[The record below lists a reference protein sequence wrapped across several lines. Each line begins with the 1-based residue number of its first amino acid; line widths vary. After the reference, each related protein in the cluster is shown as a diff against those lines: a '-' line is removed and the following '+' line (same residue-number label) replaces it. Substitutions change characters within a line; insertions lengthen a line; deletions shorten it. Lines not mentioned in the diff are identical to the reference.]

1 MTTKRVTRKQ
11 AADGG
16 SGLPAGIG
24 APATRAL
31 TAAGYTTLEQLGR
44 ADEAELLR
52 LHGMGP
58 KAMGRIRDAL
68 REAGLGSP
76 DNGASSARASDAKQ
90 AELPHP
96 APPGAGP
103 RVSSEA
109 VREATGRG
117 WEEWQ
122 ATLDA
127 AGAAEWSHKEI
138 VAYLE
143 REHPEVA
150 SGWWR
155 QSVTVGYEYAR
166 GSRVVGQTADTGF
179 QVGVQ
184 KRVPLTVAEAWERIT
199 SRPELW
205 LGEGA
210 SVAFDAGERY
220 RVPSAHGE
228 PGASGEVRVV
238 RPGNRLRM
246 TWQPEGWP
254 SPATLQLTV
263 TEAGSGK
270 TSIGAHLE
278 KLPDAE
284 AREAMRARWRAA
296 LDRIA
301 ATVGK

>member
-1 MTTKRVTRKQ
+1 MTTRATRKD
-11 AADGG
+11 ATGGG

-44 ADEAELLR
+44 AREPDLLQ

-68 REAGLGSP
+68 REAGLGSSA
-76 DNGASSARASDAKQ
+76 DGAASAGPADGKGAG
-90 AELPHP
+90 LPHP

-109 VREATGRG
+109 VREATGRS

-138 VAYLE
+138 VAYLK
-143 REHPEVA
+143 REHPEVG

-205 LGEGA
+205 LGDGA
-210 SVAFDAGERY
+210 SVSFEVGERY
-220 RVPSAHGE
+220 RVPSAGGE

-246 TWQPEGWP
+246 TWRPERWA
-254 SPATLQLTV
+254 SPATLQITV
-263 TEAGSGK
+263 TEAGPGK

-301 ATVGK
+301 AAR